1 MIGPIFSFG
10 AAAGLFIILGIIAGL
25 EFGANQEWLGYLIMF
40 IVFSTIYVAVRKYRD
55 QQLGGVISFPSAF
68 LMGIGI
74 STVAGV
80 VYVGVWE
87 IYSSFDNHQY
97 IDSYTNSMIESIGA
111 SEKSPE
117 EKAQS
122 IADIKAVGEKYRNP
136 VYRLPMTFLEVF
148 PPGLLVSLVSA
159 LILRNHRTGH

>member
-1 MIGPIFSFG
+1 
-10 AAAGLFIILGIIAGL
+10 
-25 EFGANQEWLGYLIMF
+25 
-40 IVFSTIYVAVRKYRD
+40 
-55 QQLGGVISFPSAF
+55 
-68 LMGIGI
+68 MGIGI